1 MSRYYTSEKILL
13 PMAGR
18 KLAVY
23 LFRPTQNRKPPAQTP
38 GILWIH
44 GGGYVLGMAKMIYIS
59 VPSLW

>member
-23 LFRPTQNRKPPAQTP
+23 LFRPTKNRKPPILELWKTVTP
-38 GILWIH
+38 
-44 GGGYVLGMAKMIYIS
+44 
-59 VPSLW
+59 P